1 MTKRVS
7 LTIVGAGRLALGL
20 FAAGFVAIASLALGE
35 GPAVAQEQ
43 GYWKFEGGLPA
54 EVKPVVSTRD
64 VGWGDTAQEEAD
76 GRIRDTNY
84 GPREA
89 IVTDTVYSQPPAVLI
104 PGQKVT
110 FWIAIS
116 LVKNTFTCCG
126 FGSATRYYYG
136 VFKDPRVTGE
146 IASTGLV
153 SGDAVSGVHSRK
165 QAGVMTVPPPSPDAQ
180 ARAEQSLWLNVSVNP
195 PLYQKYYKYAWIAGP
210 TPANAQRGDYDAGLP
225 KTSDSASDT
234 GANTGANAGPNN
246 GPDNG
251 ANNSPPAVVKPCPDT
266 AAAQTELQACRITA
280 NAGATVQVPVYLNK
294 ASDLANLNFDLSY
307 DGAVAKA
314 SGKAMKGALLGSQ
327 VLFESNLSQVG
338 AAHIGFAGTTGVTG
352 SGVIAYVPFTIG
364 GAPGSH
370 TSLELKDTAANTSTS
385 GRPAIAL
392 AAGEIVV
399 AGAAPPPPNPPQ
411 PAVTTPT
418 PPAPPPP
425 PEKTFTALDALK
437 ALQMSVG
444 LLAPDMAYDLDKNG
458 QITSNDARLI
468 LSRVVGR

>member
-1 MTKRVS
+1 MTKRVPF
-7 LTIVGAGRLALGL
+7 TIASAGRLALGV
-20 FAAGFVAIASLALGE
+20 FAAGFVAFASLALGE
-35 GPAVAQEQ
+35 GSAVAQEQ

-54 EVKPVVSTRD
+54 EVKPVVSTKD

-76 GRIRDTNY
+76 GRVRDTNY
-84 GPREA
+84 GPKDA
-89 IVTDTVYSQPPAVLI
+89 IVTDTVYSQAPAVLI

-116 LVKNTFTCCG
+116 LVKNTFTCCA
-126 FGSATRYYYG
+126 FGNGSRYYYG
-136 VFKDPRVTGE
+136 VLKDPGATTE
-146 IASTGLV
+146 IASARLV
-153 SGDAVSGVHSRK
+153 SGDALSSVHSRK
-165 QAGVMTVPPPSPDAQ
+165 QAGVLTVPPPSPDAQ
-180 ARAEQSLWLNVSVNP
+180 LRAEQSLWLNVSVNP
-195 PLYQKYYKYAWIAGP
+195 PLYEKYYKYAWVAGP
-210 TPANAQRGDYDAGLP
+210 APANAQRGDFDAGLP

-234 GANTGANAGPNN
+234 GANAGASAGPNN
-246 GPDNG
+246 GPDKGSDNI
-251 ANNSPPAVVKPCPDT
+251 PPAIVKPCPDT

-280 NAGATVQVPVYLNK
+280 NVGATVQVPVYLNK
-294 ASDLANLNFDLSY
+294 ASDLANLNFDLHY

-327 VLFESNLSQVG
+327 VLFESNLSQAGV
-338 AAHIGFAGTTGVTG
+338 AHIGFAGTAGVTG
-352 SGVIAYVPFTIG
+352 SGVVAYVPFTIV

-370 TSLELKDTAANTSTS
+370 TNLDLKDTAANTSANA
-385 GRPAIAL
+385 RPAIAL
-392 AAGEIVV
+392 AAGELVV
-399 AGAAPPPPNPPQ
+399 AGAAPTPPNPPQ
-411 PAVTTPT
+411 STPPTPT
-418 PPAPPPP
+418 PP

>member
-1 MTKRVS
+1 MTKRVP

-20 FAAGFVAIASLALGE
+20 FATGFVAFASLALGE
-35 GPAVAQEQ
+35 GPAAAQEQ

-76 GRIRDTNY
+76 GRIRDTDY
-84 GPREA
+84 GPKVA

-104 PGQKVT
+104 PGQKVK

-116 LVKNTFTCCG
+116 IVKNTFNG
-126 FGSATRYYYG
+126 LNFGAEVNYYYY
-136 VFKDPRVTGE
+136 VSKDPGAQTAIAATGMR
-146 IASTGLV
+146 
-153 SGDAVSGVHSRK
+153 SGEG
-165 QAGVMTVPPPSPDAQ
+165 AGVSSHQDSGILTVPEPSPNAQ
-180 ARAEQSLWLNVSVNP
+180 ARAEQSLWLRVAVND
-195 PLYQKYYKYAWIAGP
+195 PLYRKYYKYAWVGGP
-210 TPANAQRGDYDAGLP
+210 APANAQRGDFDAGLP
-225 KTSDSASDT
+225 KTSDSASNT
-234 GANTGANAGPNN
+234 GANTGANTGPNI

-294 ASDLANLNFDLSY
+294 ASDLANLNFDLLY

-314 SGKAMKGALLGSQ
+314 AGKAMKGSLLGSQ
-327 VLFESNLSQVG
+327 ALFESNLSQVG

-352 SGVIAYVPFTIG
+352 SGVIAYVPFTIV

-399 AGAAPPPPNPPQ
+399 AGAAPPPPNPP
-411 PAVTTPT
+411 PPGPPPSNP
-418 PPAPPPP
+418 PPANPP